1 MPDEIDAYIAAQPG
15 DVRPML
21 NEIRATIRAA
31 ARDAIEKISWRMPTF
46 WQGKNLIHFAAF
58 KHHIGLYPGAEAIDA
73 LADRLAGYRTS
84 KGAIQLPLDKP
95 VDRQLISD
103 LVSWNLA
110 HLAR

>member
-1 MPDEIDAYIAAQPG
+1 MPDEINAYIAAQPD

-21 NEIRATIRAA
+21 NEI
-31 ARDAIEKISWRMPTF
+31 
-46 WQGKNLIHFAAF
+46 
-58 KHHIGLYPGAEAIDA
+58 
-73 LADRLAGYRTS
+73 RTS